1 MSRPTLAPRDIAICV
16 LYERLRSPYIG
27 LTRRVAEEAVGM
39 QYTMTAERV
48 RQIVKKARPPA
59 TFTASGSLEPSA

>member
-48 RQIVKKARPPA
+48 RQIVRKARPVETP
-59 TFTASGSLEPSA
+59 TLEPSA